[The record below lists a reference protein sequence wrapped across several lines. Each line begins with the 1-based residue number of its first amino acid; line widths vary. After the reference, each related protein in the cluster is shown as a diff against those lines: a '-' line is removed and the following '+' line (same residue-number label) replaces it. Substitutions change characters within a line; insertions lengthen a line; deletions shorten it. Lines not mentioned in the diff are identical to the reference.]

1 MAGRVKRLKEREH
14 EAAAAKER
22 EQETG
27 AMFQVEMNNE
37 NKKDGS
43 SRWLSTAT
51 HIFLFFPAF
60 LVSLLHCRNTLFPF
74 DQLPSGILLFMLL
87 LFSRSFP
94 SQIFAKSCEY
104 CGNPVF
110 INQCS
115 GAKDSSAMFVSAVSH
130 TECEKARRE
139 FNYSISPSESSESVV
154 TCAFRPLSFCR
165 DLAGRSRHSCCFASR
180 KRILKT

>member
-1 MAGRVKRLKEREH
+1 MKRLKEREH

-94 SQIFAKSCEY
+94 SQIFARVASTVAIPYSSTNAPALKIPAQCLSLRSLILSVRKP
-104 CGNPVF
+104 GANSITLFLPRNLL
-110 INQCS
+110 NQW
-115 GAKDSSAMFVSAVSH
+115 
-130 TECEKARRE
+130 
-139 FNYSISPSESSESVV
+139 
-154 TCAFRPLSFCR
+154 
-165 DLAGRSRHSCCFASR
+165 
-180 KRILKT
+180 